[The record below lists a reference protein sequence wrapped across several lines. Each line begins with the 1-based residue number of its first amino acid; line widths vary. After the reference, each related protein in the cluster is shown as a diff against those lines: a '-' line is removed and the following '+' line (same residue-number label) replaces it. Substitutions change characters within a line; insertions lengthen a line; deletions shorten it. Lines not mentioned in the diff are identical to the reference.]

1 MADVNVGQVLLSA
14 QNVSKSF
21 GSQPVLDEVSLSLH
35 EGERLGLIGRNGSGK
50 STLLRILAGLEKTDT
65 GQVTRRQGLSV
76 GVLTQTCALPP
87 EQTVRDA
94 LREAIGPWLEL
105 AERHAA
111 LGERLG
117 HELPPAEHD
126 RLQHEFEDANHLAQL
141 HNVWEAEAR
150 AARMASVLGL
160 PPEDAGLGDL
170 SGGELRRVDIA
181 ATLLR
186 EPDVLLLDEPTNHID
201 TESAMWIEQFL
212 KTYTGSCVLIT
223 HDRYFLDQVVTRI
236 VEMDRRRLYSFPG
249 NYENFLEYKSQIL
262 NTEARTESA
271 RQSELRREL
280 VWLRRGAKARR
291 TKEQSRV
298 RRVEAMIA
306 DTGPEVVVETT
317 FEIPQPQRLGDRV
330 IDAEKIGFSI
340 DGRTLFDKLTLLMQ
354 RGMRVGVAGQNGCG
368 KTTLLRILMGEQS
381 PKMGTVKVGDSV
393 KFLYIDQTHEDIDPR
408 QSVLDFVS
416 GGSNYFDTGVRR
428 IYIPGYLERL
438 LFDMDSV
445 RAPMRNLSGGE
456 RNRVILA
463 KKLLQGGNVLAFDEP
478 TNDLDLATLRVL
490 EEAILAFEGC
500 ALLVSHDRFFLNR
513 VCTHMIVFEGNDK
526 VYCSAGNYDD
536 YLAYR
541 LRREEDMKNA
551 AGVARPAAAPPAKTA
566 APSGNGAKPL
576 SFHEKK
582 ELAGMHDAIEA
593 ADAEIARL
601 ETELGAPGFYSQPHA
616 AVRTVTSSLEAAKG
630 KAAALYARWEELE
643 ARAAMT

>member
-1 MADVNVGQVLLSA
+1 MSDVNVGQVLLSA

-21 GSQPVLDEVSLSLH
+21 GSQPIFDEVSLSVH
-35 EGERLGLIGRNGSGK
+35 EGERIGLIGRNGSGK
-50 STLLRILAGLEKTDT
+50 STLLRIMAGLETPDT
-65 GQVTRRQGLSV
+65 GQVTRRQGLTV

-87 EQTVRDA
+87 GQTVRDA
-94 LREAIGPWLEL
+94 LRTAIAPWLEL
-105 AERHAA
+105 ADRHAA

-117 HELPPAEHD
+117 HDLTPAEHD
-126 RLQHEFEDANHLAQL
+126 RLQHEFEEVDHLAQL
-141 HNVWEAEAR
+141 HHVWEAEAR
-150 AARMASVLGL
+150 AARMAAALGL
-160 PPEDAGLGDL
+160 PPEDAELGNL

-201 TESAMWIEQFL
+201 TESALWIEQYL

-236 VEMDRRRLYSFPG
+236 VEMDRRHLYSFPG
-249 NYENFLEYKSQIL
+249 NYESFLEYKTQIL
-262 NTEARTESA
+262 ETEARTETA
-271 RQSELRREL
+271 RQGELRREL

-291 TKEQSRV
+291 TKEQARV
-298 RRVEAMIA
+298 RRVEALIA
-306 DTGPEVVVETT
+306 DKGPEEVIETT
-317 FEIPQPQRLGDRV
+317 FEIPLPQRLGDRV
-330 IDAEKIGFSI
+330 IDAEQISYSIG
-340 DGRTLFDKLTLLMQ
+340 GRTLFSKLTLLMQ
-354 RGMRVGVAGQNGCG
+354 RGMRIGICGANGCG
-368 KTTLLRILMGEQS
+368 KTTLLRVLMGEEKPTS
-381 PKMGTVKVGDSV
+381 GTVKIGETV
-393 KFLYIDQTHEDIDPR
+393 KFLYVDQTHEDIDPK

-416 GGSNYFDTGVRR
+416 GGGNYFDTGVRR

-500 ALLVSHDRFFLNR
+500 ALLVSHDRYFLNR
-513 VCTHMIVFEGNDK
+513 LCTHLIVFEGNGK
-526 VYCSAGNYDD
+526 VYSSAGNYDD

-541 LRREEDMKNA
+541 QRREEDMKNA
-551 AGVARPAAAPPAKTA
+551 ANASRPVATSSTAKTA
-566 APSGNGAKPL
+566 TASSGNGAKAL
-576 SFHEKK
+576 SYHEKK

-593 ADAEIARL
+593 ADAKVAKLEAEIA
-601 ETELGAPGFYSQPHA
+601 APNFYTQPHE
-616 AVRTVTSSLEAAKG
+616 AVRAKLAELDG
-630 KAAALYARWEELE
+630 AKATAVALYGRWQELE
-643 ARAAMT
+643 ARA

>member
-1 MADVNVGQVLLSA
+1 LLSA

-21 GSQPVLDEVSLSLH
+21 GSQPVFDEVSLSVH

-50 STLLRILAGLEKTDT
+50 STLLRILAGLETPDS
-65 GQVTRRQGLSV
+65 GQVTRRQGLTV
-76 GVLTQTCALPP
+76 GVLTQTCALAPG
-87 EQTVRDA
+87 QTVRDA
-94 LREAIGPWLEL
+94 LRAAIGPWLEL

-126 RLQHEFEDANHLAQL
+126 RLQREFEEADHLAQL

-150 AARMASVLGL
+150 AARMASALGL
-160 PPEDAGLGDL
+160 PGDEKELGIL

-186 EPDVLLLDEPTNHID
+186 EPEVLLLDEPTNHID
-201 TESAMWIEQFL
+201 TESALWIEQYL

-249 NYENFLEYKSQIL
+249 NYENFLEYKTQIL
-262 NTEARTESA
+262 ETEARTESS
-271 RQSELRREL
+271 RQGELRREL

-291 TKEQSRV
+291 TKEQARV
-298 RRVEAMIA
+298 RRVEALVA
-306 DTGPEVVVETT
+306 DTGPEVVAETT
-317 FEIPQPQRLGDRV
+317 FEIPQPQRLGNRV
-330 IDAEKIGFSI
+330 VDAEQIAYSI
-340 DGRTLFDKLTLLMQ
+340 DGRVLFDKLTLLMQ
-354 RGMRVGVAGQNGCG
+354 RGMRVGIAGPNGCG
-368 KTTLLRILMGEQS
+368 KTTLLRLLMGEES
-381 PKMGTVKVGDSV
+381 PKAGTVKVGESV
-393 KFLYIDQTHEDIDPR
+393 KFLYVDQTHEAIDPR
-408 QSVLDFVS
+408 ESVLDFVS
-416 GGSNYFDTGVRR
+416 GGSNYFDTGERR

-490 EEAILAFEGC
+490 EEAILAFDGC
-500 ALLVSHDRFFLNR
+500 ALLVSHDRYFLNR
-513 VCTHMIVFEGNDK
+513 LCTHLIVFEGNGK

-541 LRREEDMKNA
+541 LRREEAQKDA
-551 AGVARPAAAPPAKTA
+551 ATAGRADAAKPGPKAAAAN
-566 APSGNGAKPL
+566 GNGSKPL
-576 SFHEKK
+576 SYQEKK
-582 ELAGMHDAIEA
+582 DLAGMHDAIEA
-593 ADAEIARL
+593 AEAEVARL
-601 ETELGAPGFYSQPHA
+601 EEELSAPGFYAQPHGT
-616 AVRTVTSSLEAAKG
+616 VRAITTALEEAKATA
-630 KAAALYARWEELE
+630 KTLYARWEELE
-643 ARAAMT
+643 ERAAVK

>member
-14 QNVSKSF
+14 QNVSRSF
-21 GSQPVLDEVSLSLH
+21 GSQPVLDDISLSIH

-50 STLLRILAGLEKTDT
+50 STLLRILAGLDSADS
-65 GQVTRRQGLSV
+65 GQVTRRQNLSV
-76 GVLTQTCALPP
+76 RVLTQTCALPR

-94 LREAIGPWLEL
+94 LRDAIAPWLEL
-105 AERHAA
+105 AERHAT
-111 LGERLG
+111 LGEKLG
-117 HELPPAEHD
+117 HELPPSEHD
-126 RLQHEFEDANHLAQL
+126 RIQHEFEEADHLAQL

-150 AARMASVLGL
+150 AARMAAALGL
-160 PPEDAGLGDL
+160 PPEDAELGNL

-201 TESAMWIEQFL
+201 TESALWIEQYL

-236 VEMDRRRLYSFPG
+236 VEMDRQRLYSFPG
-249 NYENFLEYKSQIL
+249 NYESFLDYKTQIL
-262 NTEARTESA
+262 DTEARTESA
-271 RQSELRREL
+271 RQSEIRREL

-291 TKEQSRV
+291 TKEQARV
-298 RRVEAMIA
+298 RRVEALIA
-306 DTGPEVVVETT
+306 DTGPEVVVEAS

-330 IDAEKIGFSI
+330 IDAEQIAYSVN
-340 DGRTLFDKLTLLMQ
+340 GRMLFDKLTLLMQ
-354 RGMRVGVAGQNGCG
+354 RGHRVGIAGQNGCG
-368 KTTLLRILMGEQS
+368 KTTLLRTLMGEVQ
-381 PKMGTVKVGDSV
+381 PKMGTVKVGESV
-393 KFLYIDQTHEDIDPR
+393 KFLYVDQTHEEVDPR
-408 QSVLDFVS
+408 QSVLEFVS
-416 GGSNYFDTGVRR
+416 GGSNYYDTGVKR

-456 RNRVILA
+456 RNRVVLA

-490 EEAILAFEGC
+490 EESILAFEGC

-513 VCTHMIVFEGNDK
+513 VCTHMIVFEGNSK

-541 LRREEDMKNA
+541 QRRDEAQKNVA
-551 AGVARPAAAPPAKTA
+551 AKSASVTAAKTSN
-566 APSGNGAKPL
+566 APRNDAKPL
-576 SFHEKK
+576 SYLEKK
-582 ELAGMHDAIEA
+582 EREGMQPAIEA
-593 ADAEIARL
+593 AEHELALLEAKIAS
-601 ETELGAPGFYSQPHA
+601 PDFYSGPHEATRGVLA
-616 AVRTVTSSLEAAKG
+616 ALDEVKG
-630 KAAALYARWEELE
+630 KVKVLYARWEELE
-643 ARAAMT
+643 SRA